1 MGSQVFVAQY
11 TPSAFGSVPSSQNNL
26 PQGLVE
32 SYNDG
37 TSFTYNIVNSPSFTF
52 YQSITSPSGV
62 TLNAIQPSGAPSEF
76 RLGAIQPC
84 SGNGCVTFPES
95 GVTGPSA
102 ATTAFSAP
110 PFSPMEAPAVALG
123 PPRPPR
129 NDGRLGRGPANGQPL
144 SALNAG
150 SNQQYA
156 STPNGPQV
164 GQTLT
169 SCSPCVMLGL
179 TPALVAQFKPSTLI
193 PYIANGEKFAN
204 SGAPATNAFPLSLT
218 LSVTVLGTV
227 DCYCDIEQFA
237 G

>member
-1 MGSQVFVAQY
+1 MLKSTVRRRPYFFDMGSQVFVAQY

-95 GVTGPSA
+95 GVTGAFGGDYGVFGA
-102 ATTAFSAP
+102 ALFTDGGAGGILGQAVLPGTTAGWVPRGRQRSA
-110 PFSPMEAPAVALG
+110 FERVE
-123 PPRPPR
+123 R
-129 NDGRLGRGPANGQPL
+129 RL
-144 SALNAG
+144 
-150 SNQQYA
+150 
-156 STPNGPQV
+156 
-164 GQTLT
+164 
-169 SCSPCVMLGL
+169 
-179 TPALVAQFKPSTLI
+179 
-193 PYIANGEKFAN
+193 
-204 SGAPATNAFPLSLT
+204 
-218 LSVTVLGTV
+218 
-227 DCYCDIEQFA
+227 
-237 G
+237 